1 MRACLVDFPTAEA
14 MKLELG
20 RSKSVSFTD
29 ILGLEQTLPA
39 EELFSLLDGPIQAL
53 ADEIAQRI
61 CQVNGGPPSA
71 VFLAGGGS
79 QAPPPSVP
87 GWPRPSA

>member
-53 ADEIAQRI
+53 AEGNMLQILFFALAS
-61 CQVNGGPPSA
+61 GG
-71 VFLAGGGS
+71 
-79 QAPPPSVP
+79 
-87 GWPRPSA
+87 RP